1 MCLPAVVGILGSVVS
16 GIGGLMG
23 VKAQQQQ
30 LNAQSEMERRQAG
43 IEQTVGSYKAQR
55 QQDNV
60 ARALGAQRAGFAANG
75 LDISSGSPLDV
86 IEESAT
92 EGALDV
98 AAIRWNSKLASDNLR
113 FKSENSKAQA
123 KVVGAS
129 APFAFLSPVL
139 SGVAQY
145 SSSFG

>member
-1 MCLPAVVGILGSVVS
+1 MCLPIIAGVVS
-16 GIGGLMG
+16 GIGALMG

-30 LNAQSEMERRQAG
+30 LKAQSEMEKRQAA

-55 QQDNV
+55 QQDTV
-60 ARALGAQRAGFAANG
+60 ARALGEQRAGFSANG
-75 LDISSGSPLDV
+75 LDASSGSPLEV
-86 IEESAT
+86 AEESAT

-123 KVVGAS
+123 KIVGAS
-129 APFAFLSPVL
+129 APLAFLTPVIN
-139 SGVAQY
+139 GFATY